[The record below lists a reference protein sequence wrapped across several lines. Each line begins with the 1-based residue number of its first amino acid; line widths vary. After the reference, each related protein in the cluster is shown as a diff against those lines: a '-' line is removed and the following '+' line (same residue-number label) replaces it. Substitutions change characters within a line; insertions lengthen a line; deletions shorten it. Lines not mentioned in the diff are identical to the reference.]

1 MNKISHRIVLLVV
14 LILLCTA
21 FIFSNSLKNGEES
34 RADSDVIMEIV
45 ERIAEVIFPNNT
57 LDWNY
62 IVRKGA
68 HLFEF
73 CVLGILVT
81 LLAFL
86 CKHRRGTAVVYALLY
101 VVFVAS
107 TDEFI
112 QRFTG
117 RSSRLAD
124 VGIDITGAL
133 IGFGLVW
140 AVRWAIKRRQS
151 KKNDF
156 QENEYAVG
164 E

>member
-1 MNKISHRIVLLVV
+1 M
-14 LILLCTA
+14 A
-21 FIFSNSLKNGEES
+21 
-34 RADSDVIMEIV
+34 
-45 ERIAEVIFPNNT
+45 
-57 LDWNY
+57 
-62 IVRKGA
+62 
-68 HLFEF
+68 
-73 CVLGILVT
+73 
-81 LLAFL
+81 
-86 CKHRRGTAVVYALLY
+86 
-101 VVFVAS
+101 FVAS

-112 QRFTG
+112 QQFTG

>member
-1 MNKISHRIVLLVV
+1 MNGISRRIVLLVV

-34 RADSDVIMEIV
+34 QADSDVIMEMV
-45 ERIAEVIFPNNT
+45 ERIAEAIFPDNT

-81 LLAFL
+81 LLAFQ
-86 CKHRRGTAVVYALLY
+86 CKHGRGTAVAYALLY

-133 IGFGLVW
+133 IGFGLILTADW
-140 AVRWAIKRRQS
+140 IVRRRKS
-151 KKNDF
+151 KKI
-156 QENEYAVG
+156 
-164 E
+164 

>member
-86 CKHRRGTAVVYALLY
+86 CKHRTAVVYALLY
-101 VVFVAS
+101 VAFVAS

-112 QRFTG
+112 QQFTG

-151 KKNDF
+151 KKIDF